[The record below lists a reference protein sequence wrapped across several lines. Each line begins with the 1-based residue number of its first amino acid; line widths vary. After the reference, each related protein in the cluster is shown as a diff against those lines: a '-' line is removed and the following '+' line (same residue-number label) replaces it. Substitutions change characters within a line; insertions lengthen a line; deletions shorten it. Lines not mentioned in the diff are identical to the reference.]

1 MTPQNFCAG
10 TSLVV
15 QWLKLHAST
24 AGGTGLIPPRRTKI
38 PHAKSVPLPL
48 LPCEDTMRNLR
59 PRSTSP
65 KHANILILN
74 FQPLEINTLFKKKKS
89 VYRLPSPWYWVRTSQ
104 TDWNIQTETCI
115 TLSLLFLHSYHSHIH
130 SSVTPLLLIKQFI
143 FINESEKFL
152 NKHIHI
158 HQARNV

>member
-48 LPCEDTMRNLR
+48 LPCKDTMRNLR

-74 FQPLEINTLFKKKKS
+74 FQPLEINTLFKKKNLFIGYPVHGIGLEHPK
-89 VYRLPSPWYWVRTSQ
+89 
-104 TDWNIQTETCI
+104 QTETYR
-115 TLSLLFLHSYHSHIH
+115 LRHVLPYLFSFFIAIIVIYIH
-130 SSVTPLLLIKQFI
+130 P
-143 FINESEKFL
+143 
-152 NKHIHI
+152 
-158 HQARNV
+158 